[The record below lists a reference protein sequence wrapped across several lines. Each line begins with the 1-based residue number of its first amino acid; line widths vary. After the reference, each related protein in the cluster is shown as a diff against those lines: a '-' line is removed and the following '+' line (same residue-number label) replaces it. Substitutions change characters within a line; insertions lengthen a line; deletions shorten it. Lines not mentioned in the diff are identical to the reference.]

1 MRFEKISLGEWLEWW
16 EKNEPGLW
24 EEEEIIG
31 MYEHIQ
37 LPKAGSPHAAG
48 HDFYAPMSVE
58 VEAGAKVL
66 IPTGLRWVTDE
77 EDMDKFLMIVPRSG
91 LGTKFGMRLTNTI
104 GIIDADYCLADNE
117 GHIMASI
124 AVDKEMTINA
134 GDRFMQGI
142 VCSYYRCGEASQNVR
157 SGGFGSTGVK

>member
-1 MRFEKISLGEWLEWW
+1 MRFEKISLGEWCNWW

-24 EEEEIIG
+24 TEEEIMS
-31 MYEHIQ
+31 MYDHIQ
-37 LPKAGSPHAAG
+37 LPKAGSLYAAG
-48 HDFYAPMSVE
+48 HDFYAPVSVI
-58 VEAGAKVL
+58 VAAGVKTLV
-66 IPTGLRWVTDE
+66 PTGVRWITDE

-117 GHIMASI
+117 GHIMASVT
-124 AVDKEMTINA
+124 VDKEMIINA

-142 VCSYYRCGEASQNVR
+142 VCSYYRCGEASQSVR